1 MFKIIK
7 SIKPIIFLMIIL
19 SGIHC
24 MKDKSSFKPNRIF
37 IDFQEK
43 LKNVNLAEEKQQA
56 ADEFMAAVKE
66 SEYPIFENDTTVV
79 LLYQGDKDT
88 VGVLGD
94 MGNWAES
101 IEFNRIENTNVF
113 YLRAN
118 FQNNARLEYWLSYGK
133 KDWPSTDKL
142 NPYIVLNGFGPISE
156 LAMPKYER
164 HPVFDDYLNGQKGSY
179 LNIETHELPAG
190 VLPYSKTVHVYLP
203 AEYKTST
210 NNYPCV
216 FVQDGEDYI
225 EFAQASVVLDKLI
238 STEQIEPMI
247 GVFIAPPNR
256 HKPEMPNRMTE
267 YGLNDDY
274 VNFMADELVPFIDS
288 TYRTEIDPSARM
300 VVGDS
305 FGGLISAYVPFLR
318 PEVFGIGY
326 SQSGYVSYQK
336 DSLIKLY
343 QEAER
348 KTIFLYVDTGL
359 YERSVGANML
369 PADETDFLMA
379 NRRFKKVLDKKG
391 YDVIYK
397 EYPEGHT
404 WGNWR
409 RHFIDG
415 LIYYFGI

>member
-1 MFKIIK
+1 
-7 SIKPIIFLMIIL
+7 
-19 SGIHC
+19 
-24 MKDKSSFKPNRIF
+24 
-37 IDFQEK
+37 
-43 LKNVNLAEEKQQA
+43 
-56 ADEFMAAVKE
+56 
-66 SEYPIFENDTTVV
+66 
-79 LLYQGDKDT
+79 
-88 VGVLGD
+88 
-94 MGNWAES
+94 
-101 IEFNRIENTNVF
+101 
-113 YLRAN
+113 
-118 FQNNARLEYWLSYGK
+118 
-133 KDWPSTDKL
+133 
-142 NPYIVLNGFGPISE
+142 
-156 LAMPKYER
+156 
-164 HPVFDDYLNGQKGSY
+164 
-179 LNIETHELPAG
+179 
-190 VLPYSKTVHVYLP
+190 
-203 AEYKTST
+203 
-210 NNYPCV
+210 V

-247 GVFIAPPNR
+247 GVFVAPPNR